1 MPCALD
7 KVCCGG
13 SEREGKVS
21 AEIDKPGA
29 ENMFTAFQDLPE
41 TECPHQMSCVAE
53 QLCDMVGSKSKVVV
67 ELGKDEKDRRDK
79 LIVKTRYII

>member
-13 SEREGKVS
+13 SEGEGKFSV
-21 AEIDKPGA
+21 EINKLEDK
-29 ENMFTAFQDLPE
+29 NMFTAFQDLPE

-53 QLCDMVGSKSKVVV
+53 QLCDQVGSISTVVV
-67 ELGKDEKDRRDK
+67 ELRKDEKDRRK
-79 LIVKTRYII
+79 ELIVKT